1 MRHRGRGAMAP
12 SEGWRPG
19 AGRDPTRVVVVAP
32 SESGRPGAGRD
43 PTRVVAVAPSERG
56 RPGAG
61 RDPTRVVAVA
71 PSDSGRPGAGR
82 DPSCVAIDKAGGE
95 SRSRPVVF
103 RVSITVRAV
112 GTLALAFVL
121 GASMSALAQGPM
133 SSGYKPNAA
142 TSPPSAAQPPTAAAK
157 DAKGALDVNKLFA
170 STCGWCHSNGGRT
183 AGKGPQL
190 MGTTLT
196 DAEIANRI
204 RNGKPGQMP
213 AFGSAFSDDDIKA
226 IIRYIRDLKEA

>member
-1 MRHRGRGAMAP
+1 MNLKHLVFPMAF
-12 SEGWRPG
+12 
-19 AGRDPTRVVVVAP
+19 A
-32 SESGRPGAGRD
+32 
-43 PTRVVAVAPSERG
+43 AVA
-56 RPGAG
+56 A
-61 RDPTRVVAVA
+61 
-71 PSDSGRPGAGR
+71 
-82 DPSCVAIDKAGGE
+82 
-95 SRSRPVVF
+95 
-103 RVSITVRAV
+103 
-112 GTLALAFVL
+112 
-121 GASMSALAQGPM
+121 ASAQGPM
-133 SSGYKPNAA
+133 SSGYKAPQ
-142 TSPPSAAQPPTAAAK
+142 PSAEQTPASAK
-157 DAKGALDVNKLFA
+157 DAKAPLDVNKLFA